1 VTSARLE
8 IGPVVI
14 GGGAPLAVIA
24 GPCVIESR
32 DSALRHGERLA
43 AIARDLGIGLIFKA
57 SYDKANRTSG
67 GSFRGIGRDE
77 GLAIL
82 AEVRAA
88 TALPVLTDVH
98 ERDDIAAVAEVVD
111 VLQTP
116 AFLCRQTDFIQAVA
130 RTGKPVNIK
139 KGQFLSPWEM
149 QHVVAKARDVGNA
162 RVLVT
167 ERGAS
172 FGYQNLVSDMRSLV
186 VLGETGCP
194 VVFDATHSVQLPGG
208 AGTASGGQ
216 REFVPALARAA
227 VAVGVDAVFLE
238 VHEDPSRA
246 LSDAATSY
254 PLAALPALLE
264 TLRAIDRAARGARG
278 QS

>member
-1 VTSARLE
+1 MSSTRLE

-24 GPCVIESR
+24 GTCVIESR
-32 DSALRHGERLA
+32 ESALRHAERLA
-43 AIARDLGIGLIFKA
+43 AIAREVGVPLIFKA
-57 SYDKANRTSG
+57 SYDKANRTSA
-67 GSFRGIGRDE
+67 GSFRGLGRDA
-77 GLAIL
+77 GLEVL
-82 AEVRAA
+82 AEVRA
-88 TALPVLTDVH
+88 TTGLPVLTDVH
-98 ERDDIAAVAEVVD
+98 EREDVAAVAEVVD

-116 AFLCRQTDFIQAVA
+116 AFLCRQTDFVQAVA
-130 RTGKPVNIK
+130 RAGKPVNLK
-139 KGQFLSPWEM
+139 KGQFLSHWEM
-149 QHVVAKARDVGNA
+149 KHVVEKAVAAGND
-162 RVLVT
+162 RVMVT

-186 VLGETGCP
+186 VLAETGCP
-194 VVFDATHSVQLPGG
+194 VVFDATHSVQLPGA

-238 VHEDPSRA
+238 VHEDPQRA

-254 PLAALPALLE
+254 PLDALPALLRVLKALDATARTE
-264 TLRAIDRAARGARG
+264 AAR
-278 QS
+278 

>member
-1 VTSARLE
+1 VSSARLA

-43 AIARDLGIGLIFKA
+43 AMAREVGIGLVFKA

-67 GSFRGIGRDE
+67 GSFRGMGRDE

-82 AEVRAA
+82 VAVRDA
-88 TALPVLTDVH
+88 TGLPVLTDVH
-98 ERDDIAAVAEVVD
+98 ERDDIAAVAQAVD

-116 AFLCRQTDFIQAVA
+116 AFLCRQTDFIQDVA
-130 RTGKPVNIK
+130 RAGKPVNLK

-149 QHVVAKARDVGNA
+149 QHVVAKARAVGNDS
-162 RVLVT
+162 VLVT

-208 AGTASGGQ
+208 AGDASGGQ

-238 VHEDPSRA
+238 AHEDPAHA

-254 PLAALPALLE
+254 PLDQLPALLR
-264 TLRAIDRAARGARG
+264 TLQAIDRAARDARG
-278 QS
+278 GA